1 MPDKTKIITTS
12 SAQTRLIKNGMVYI
26 QPTIIKKPLKP
37 LFVLFAYAGENGAK
51 EMLNAARFKEK
62 RLRKRYPNANVR
74 IINTFKYP
82 SHFKAEWT
90 KLYKYLTKS
99 EIANEYSLWEVHY
112 FGHGGP
118 ESLYLEKEGGRN
130 GANSEI
136 FFNDSDN
143 MERLPWD
150 PGKGIFVLHSCRG
163 AAYEDTFIK
172 EKVDNKICLANTISV
187 KQSTRCLGQICYA
200 SFCPEPLFD
209 LSNTAEEEAK
219 RFGYRPN
226 AAKSKLLLERFSVNR
241 VLWGYAITTGKTGL
255 DIVNNHNRYL
265 QCINKP
271 YPIAHYVDVLSPEN
285 QIMPCR
291 IFKNGT
297 LVHKPIVV
305 LNYFNK
311 EDLEYL

>member
-12 SAQTRLIKNGMVYI
+12 SAQTRLIKKGMVYI

-37 LFVLFAYAGENGAK
+37 LFVLFAYAGKNGAK

-118 ESLYLEKEGGRN
+118 ESLFLEEEGGRK
-130 GANSEI
+130 GANDKI

-150 PGKGIFVLHSCRG
+150 PDKGIFVLHSCRG
-163 AAYEDTFIK
+163 AAYEDTLIK
-172 EKVDNKICLANTISV
+172 EKVDKKICLANTISF
-187 KQSTRCLGQICYA
+187 KQSTRCLGQIYPA

-209 LSNTAEEEAK
+209 FSNTAEEEAK

-226 AAKSKLLLERFSVNR
+226 AATCKVILERFSVNR
-241 VLWGYAITTGKTGL
+241 VLWGYAISTGVAGTEVKSYQTVYMNKIG
-255 DIVNNHNRYL
+255 
-265 QCINKP
+265 KP